1 MNSFNHYAYGA
12 IGEWMVRAVAGLDL
26 SSPGYATLLLH
37 PRQTEGLNF
46 ASAWQ
51 KTPYGRARCG
61 WRVGQGKMEVSCVVP
76 GGATAMLV
84 LEGAQLDEVRESGR
98 PLAKAEGVGQ
108 ALQSEGDVLVSLQ
121 SGQYVFTYPAK

>member
-1 MNSFNHYAYGA
+1 M
-12 IGEWMVRAVAGLDL
+12 
-26 SSPGYATLLLH
+26 
-37 PRQTEGLNF
+37 
-46 ASAWQ
+46 
-51 KTPYGRARCG
+51 
-61 WRVGQGKMEVSCVVP
+61 VP